1 MAQGALRGAILLG
14 SRAPRRQHGLL
25 ISSLPMPRQSTWV
38 DRQQRRHDSRFFRL
52 LDGSFLFRLALSGAA
67 AMALLMVV
75 NSYATCRNN
84 RWAKG
89 CLWRETEALISVGNV
104 ESLSIVTAAFLYVL
118 EAQKRRQRDNIEAYE
133 LLMNCNASGVKWL
146 VGRITAL
153 EILNSAGLPI
163 DGQQLAGFDLR
174 NLQAANGHWHNV
186 NLEGSVLRGANL
198 AGTDLSGA
206 NLRGA
211 DLRDADLRGAILVGA
226 DLEGAQLEGAQME
239 GAQLDDAQVDR
250 ASLDSGAPN
259 PS

>member
-1 MAQGALRGAILLG
+1 
-14 SRAPRRQHGLL
+14 
-25 ISSLPMPRQSTWV
+25 
-38 DRQQRRHDSRFFRL
+38 
-52 LDGSFLFRLALSGAA
+52 
-67 AMALLMVV
+67 MALLMVV

-89 CLWRETEALISVGNV
+89 CLWRDTEALISVGNV

-153 EILNSAGLPI
+153 EILNNAGLPI

-226 DLEGAQLEGAQME
+226 DLEGAQLEGALME

>member
-1 MAQGALRGAILLG
+1 
-14 SRAPRRQHGLL
+14 
-25 ISSLPMPRQSTWV
+25 
-38 DRQQRRHDSRFFRL
+38 
-52 LDGSFLFRLALSGAA
+52 
-67 AMALLMVV
+67 MALLLVV

-84 RWAKG
+84 RWAPG
-89 CLWRETEALISVGNV
+89 CLWRDAEALISVGNV

-146 VGRITAL
+146 VGRISAL

-163 DGQQLAGFDLR
+163 DGQELAGFDLR

-186 NLEGSVLRGANL
+186 NLEGSVLRRANL
-198 AGTDLSGA
+198 AGTDLSGS

-226 DLEGAQLEGAQME
+226 DLEGALLDGALLE
-239 GAQLDDAQVDR
+239 GAQLDGAELDGAQLDR

>member
-1 MAQGALRGAILLG
+1 
-14 SRAPRRQHGLL
+14 
-25 ISSLPMPRQSTWV
+25 MPRQSTWV

-52 LDGSFLFRLALSGAA
+52 LDGSFLFRLALSGSA
-67 AMALLMVV
+67 AMALLLVV

-84 RWAKG
+84 RWAPG
-89 CLWRETEALISVGNV
+89 CLWRDAEALISVGNV

-146 VGRITAL
+146 VGRISAL

-163 DGQQLAGFDLR
+163 DGQELAGFDLR

-186 NLEGSVLRGANL
+186 NLEGSVLRRANL
-198 AGTDLSGA
+198 AGTDLSGS

-226 DLEGAQLEGAQME
+226 DLEGALLE
-239 GAQLDDAQVDR
+239 GAQLDGAELDGAQLDR

>member
-14 SRAPRRQHGLL
+14 SRAPRGQHGFL

-67 AMALLMVV
+67 AMALLLVV

-84 RWAKG
+84 RWAPG
-89 CLWRETEALISVGNV
+89 CLWRDAEALISVGNV

-146 VGRITAL
+146 VGRISAL

-163 DGQQLAGFDLR
+163 DGQ
-174 NLQAANGHWHNV
+174 
-186 NLEGSVLRGANL
+186 
-198 AGTDLSGA
+198 
-206 NLRGA
+206 
-211 DLRDADLRGAILVGA
+211 
-226 DLEGAQLEGAQME
+226 
-239 GAQLDDAQVDR
+239 
-250 ASLDSGAPN
+250 
-259 PS
+259 